1 MSSRRLTPV
10 LAIVILCAI
19 PGSALASGH
28 QGYKVYEPP
37 GKAGASEYAEVVPTS
52 GGGAKPP
59 ASLAGAPARSLDA
72 LGAGKR
78 TARKLEKLGA
88 TGRDAAD
95 WARATA
101 PAVTGGTTH
110 GATTPRPLAE
120 AAGLNRGSAATGLL
134 DLLSGSVAG
143 GIGLALP
150 LLIGLGLAGAVGYL
164 IGRRVRVA
172 TR

>member
-37 GKAGASEYAEVVPTS
+37 GAAGASEYAEVVPTS
-52 GGGAKPP
+52 GGGTKPP
-59 ASLAGAPARSLDA
+59 TTLGGAPTRNLDA

-78 TARKLEKLGA
+78 TAPELEKLGA
-88 TGRDAAD
+88 TGIDAAD

-101 PAVTGGTTH
+101 PAVTRATRH
-110 GATTPRPLAE
+110 GASATGALTS
-120 AAGLNRGSAATGLL
+120 AAGLNRGSVSTGLL
-134 DLLSGSVAG
+134 NLLSGSDSG

-150 LLIGLGLAGAVGYL
+150 LLLGLGLAGSIGYL
-164 IGRRVRVA
+164 IGRRA
-172 TR
+172 KPAAS